1 MSTGGGADW
10 DADNDCVRSGTG
22 ARVEARG
29 EVGVE
34 AREVGVGLEVEV
46 GRGGMGGG
54 GPRSLLRA
62 AIAAGLRVVVRRV
75 GRVPSGGSTRPGAS
89 ACVVEGRVVSRY
101 TPFLEACQGREGGCE
116 WVG

>member
-1 MSTGGGADW
+1 MSTGGGTDG
-10 DADNDCVRSGTG
+10 DADNDCVRSGIG
-22 ARVEARG
+22 ASAEARAG
-29 EVGVE
+29 LELE
-34 AREVGVGLEVEV
+34 AREVGLEVGVDV

-62 AIAAGLRVVVRRV
+62 AIAAGLRVEVRRV

-101 TPFLEACQGREGGCE
+101 TPFLEAYMERGGI
-116 WVG
+116 